1 MDTGGM
7 GGNIHRNQ
15 VTSHTVPIDS
25 KNSFPTEPEA
35 EAESKKQGMA
45 WIDWIY
51 PSVTN

>member
-1 MDTGGM
+1 M
-7 GGNIHRNQ
+7 GGNIHCNQ